1 MTDEKLRECNDIS
14 AMLKDVEA
22 IIEKITATQP
32 TEQNAKA
39 PEISLRLVI
48 NNKEERRMTIP
59 SDSRATKEFIDAMNS
74 LQGKLQFAFNIL

>member
-1 MTDEKLRECNDIS
+1 MTDEKLKECNDVS

-22 IIEKITATQP
+22 IIQKIAATQP
-32 TEQNAKA
+32 TEQNAKT

-59 SDSRATKEFIDAMNS
+59 SDSRATREFMDAMNS
-74 LQGKLQFAFNIL
+74 LQGKLQFAFNML

>member
-1 MTDEKLRECNDIS
+1 MTDEKLKECNEVS

-22 IIEKITATQP
+22 IVEKITAIQP
-32 TEQNAKA
+32 TEQNAKT
-39 PEISLRLVI
+39 PEISIRLVI

-74 LQGKLQFAFNIL
+74 LQGKLQFAFNML

>member
-1 MTDEKLRECNDIS
+1 MTDEKLKECNEVS

-22 IIEKITATQP
+22 IVEKITATQP
-32 TEQNAKA
+32 TEQNAKT
-39 PEISLRLVI
+39 PEISIRLVI

-59 SDSRATKEFIDAMNS
+59 SDSRATKEFMEAMNS

>member
-1 MTDEKLRECNDIS
+1 MTDEKLKECNEIS

-22 IIEKITATQP
+22 IVEKITAAQP
-32 TEQNAKA
+32 TEENPNT
-39 PEISLRLVI
+39 PEISLKLII

-59 SDSRATKEFIDAMNS
+59 SDSRATKEFMEAMDS

>member
-1 MTDEKLRECNDIS
+1 MTDEKLKECNEVS

-22 IIEKITATQP
+22 IIEKITAAQP
-32 TEQNAKA
+32 TEQDAKT

-59 SDSRATKEFIDAMNS
+59 SDSRATKEFMEAMNS
-74 LQGKLQFAFNIL
+74 LQGKLQFAFNML

>member
-1 MTDEKLRECNDIS
+1 MTDEKLKECNEVS

-22 IIEKITATQP
+22 IVEKITAIQS
-32 TEQNAKA
+32 TEQNAKT
-39 PEISLRLVI
+39 PEISIRLVI

-74 LQGKLQFAFNIL
+74 LQEKLQFAFNML